1 MKMLQVKM
9 PSIILILDI
18 QFTHFESGRDLNSKV
33 AINLGWSVIFNHNTL
48 IGFTLTRLISIQPAQ
63 VTFDPQHKL

>member
-9 PSIILILDI
+9 PPINLILDI

-33 AINLGWSVIFNHNTL
+33 AINLRWRVIFNHNTL

>member
-48 IGFTLTRLISIQPAQ
+48 IGFTLTR
-63 VTFDPQHKL
+63 F